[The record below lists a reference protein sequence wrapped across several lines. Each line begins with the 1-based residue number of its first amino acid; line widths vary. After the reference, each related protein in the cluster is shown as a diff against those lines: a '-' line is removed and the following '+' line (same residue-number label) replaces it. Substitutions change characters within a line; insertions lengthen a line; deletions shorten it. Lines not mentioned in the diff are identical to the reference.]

1 MPKPVYQ
8 IVLGLFLLSFTVV
21 ACNNKKDKKDPEPK
35 EDTTK
40 QKPVDPGDP
49 VDGGN
54 MTTPDAKATGDTVAQ
69 KPVDGG
75 N

>member
-1 MPKPVYQ
+1 MKRTGS
-8 IVLGLFLLSFTVV
+8 LLFFCCLLF
-21 ACNNKKDKKDPEPK
+21 ACNNKKDKKDPAPT
-35 EDTTK
+35 EDTVV
-40 QKPVDPGDP
+40 QKP

-54 MTTPDAKATGDTVAQ
+54 LTTPDGKMGGDTVAQ

>member
-1 MPKPVYQ
+1 MNFKMPKSVYQ
-8 IVLGLFLLSFTVV
+8 LILGLFLLSFTVV
-21 ACNNKKDKKDPEPK
+21 ACNNKKDKKDPAPK
-35 EDTTK
+35 EDTVV
-40 QKPVDPGDP
+40 QKP

-54 MTTPDAKATGDTVAQ
+54 LTTPDGKMGGDTVAQ